1 MQDAF
6 GCAVEN
12 RFFNLLDD
20 DSDPLDI
27 LHRASVEA
35 RHRKKKEEVAAAK
48 KAGNQKSNK
57 REPQKDRKLL
67 IESSTDVPGQKL
79 APKQSLHK
87 VIQNENNG
95 AQVKTERA
103 QRRTAFREFRP
114 NVEKPLDYS
123 IDNFEKEKLVRNWVA
138 NQRGGVRG
146 RGGFSRNT
154 DYENQRGKREF
165 ERHSGNDRTIKAED
179 KRGGSGSHNWG
190 SIKDAFRFRV
200 LHVNKDLFHSEA
212 EAAPVENVVGES
224 IDVTEEVQEVKIPEE
239 NAEDLTR
246 EMSLDEWKSMQDL
259 NRPKAELKIR
269 KPECAV
275 PSKAVVIHKSKFTNN
290 LKDYEEDCQYG
301 LRKPVNDITFQL
313 DINFGSLPRPGRG
326 GRGGGG
332 GRGRVRREEAFVH
345 EMIDVHEFILNPD
358 DPEDFPALS

>member
-165 ERHSGNDRTIKAED
+165 ERHSGNDRT
-179 KRGGSGSHNWG
+179 
-190 SIKDAFRFRV
+190 
-200 LHVNKDLFHSEA
+200 EA